1 MLTEE
6 ATRDRLNALSLVLT
20 ATASHALSSLV
31 PYLTAMKH
39 AITMATIAP
48 IITIISTHLL
58 SFNMSVYIF
67 ISRAIHVCLLS
78 IELCLVSNCVK
89 QLTLKRNGF
98 RCTIYEICE
107 QKGGFMDRNS
117 YIPDSPYLTDNLTD
131 HPEELSLILSIS
143 KPKRYKA
150 GGLVYVQGEESKPY
164 FYLIE
169 QGKVKISLL
178 SKGGSERIIIIQE
191 KNTLFG
197 YAATF
202 DGHPYFH
209 TATALEETILRIIH
223 INDFLN
229 LVDKHPKVGLLIVV
243 AFARVTRMLVLQ
255 IEDFSFLDA
264 EKRVAHMIYK
274 LAYEIGQKT
283 PRGLLIAKKVTQE
296 DIARLAGLSRV
307 SVSLALN
314 HLEDLDILRKKRNI
328 IEVFDIKK
336 LKDFIGYL

>member
-1 MLTEE
+1 L
-6 ATRDRLNALSLVLT
+6 DR
-20 ATASHALSSLV
+20 
-31 PYLTAMKH
+31 K
-39 AITMATIAP
+39 
-48 IITIISTHLL
+48 
-58 SFNMSVYIF
+58 
-67 ISRAIHVCLLS
+67 
-78 IELCLVSNCVK
+78 
-89 QLTLKRNGF
+89 
-98 RCTIYEICE
+98 
-107 QKGGFMDRNS
+107 S

-131 HPEELSLILSIS
+131 HPEELSLLLSIS
-143 KPKRYKA
+143 KSKRYTA
-150 GGLVYVQGEESKPY
+150 GGLIYVQGEESKPY
-164 FYLIE
+164 FYLVE

-178 SKGGSERIIIIQE
+178 GRDGSEKIIVIQE

-209 TATALEETILRIIH
+209 TATAVEETTLRIIH

-229 LVDKHPKVGLLIVV
+229 LVERHPKVALLVVV

-283 PRGLLIAKKVTQE
+283 PKGLLIAKKVTQE
-296 DIARLAGLSRV
+296 DIASLTGLSRV

-314 HLEDLDILRKKRNI
+314 HFEDLDILRKKRNI
-328 IEVFDIKK
+328 IEVLDIKK
-336 LKDFIGYL
+336 LMDFIGDL

>member
-1 MLTEE
+1 
-6 ATRDRLNALSLVLT
+6 
-20 ATASHALSSLV
+20 
-31 PYLTAMKH
+31 
-39 AITMATIAP
+39 
-48 IITIISTHLL
+48 
-58 SFNMSVYIF
+58 
-67 ISRAIHVCLLS
+67 
-78 IELCLVSNCVK
+78 
-89 QLTLKRNGF
+89 
-98 RCTIYEICE
+98 
-107 QKGGFMDRNS
+107 
-117 YIPDSPYLTDNLTD
+117 
-131 HPEELSLILSIS
+131 
-143 KPKRYKA
+143 
-150 GGLVYVQGEESKPY
+150 
-164 FYLIE
+164 
-169 QGKVKISLL
+169 
-178 SKGGSERIIIIQE
+178 
-191 KNTLFG
+191 
-197 YAATF
+197 
-202 DGHPYFH
+202 
-209 TATALEETILRIIH
+209 LRIIH

>member
-1 MLTEE
+1 
-6 ATRDRLNALSLVLT
+6 
-20 ATASHALSSLV
+20 
-31 PYLTAMKH
+31 
-39 AITMATIAP
+39 
-48 IITIISTHLL
+48 
-58 SFNMSVYIF
+58 
-67 ISRAIHVCLLS
+67 
-78 IELCLVSNCVK
+78 
-89 QLTLKRNGF
+89 
-98 RCTIYEICE
+98 
-107 QKGGFMDRNS
+107 MDRKS

-131 HPEELSLILSIS
+131 HPEELFLLLSIS
-143 KPKRYKA
+143 KSKRYTA
-150 GGLVYVQGEESKPY
+150 RGLIYVQGEESKPY
-164 FYLIE
+164 FYLVE

-178 SKGGSERIIIIQE
+178 GKDGSEKIIVIQE

-209 TATALEETILRIIH
+209 TATAVEETTLRIIH

-229 LVDKHPKVGLLIVV
+229 LVERHPKVALLVVV

-283 PRGLLIAKKVTQE
+283 PKGLLMAKKVTQE
-296 DIARLAGLSRV
+296 DIASLTGLSRV

-314 HLEDLDILRKKRNI
+314 HFEDLDILRKKRNI
-328 IEVFDIKK
+328 IEVLDIKK
-336 LKDFIGYL
+336 LMDFIGDL